1 MWAKSSLDF
10 FTGGSGTMAKTLAYG
25 ILYCLKAPEVMQK
38 VRTNIH
44 GCSVAKRWVQ
54 RG

>member
-1 MWAKSSLDF
+1 
-10 FTGGSGTMAKTLAYG
+10 MAKTLAYG

-44 GCSVAKRWVQ
+44 VTFSGSSYCALRK
-54 RG
+54 